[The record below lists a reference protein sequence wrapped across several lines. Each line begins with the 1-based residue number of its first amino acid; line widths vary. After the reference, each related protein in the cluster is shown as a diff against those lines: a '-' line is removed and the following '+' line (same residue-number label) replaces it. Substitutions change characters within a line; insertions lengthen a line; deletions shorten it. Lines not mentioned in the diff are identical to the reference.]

1 MPSARAFPPRDPM
14 DRASAEA
21 TRPIRRRPDI
31 AWRNSLSSKVFV
43 VGRYD
48 FSGRT
53 PLDRT
58 RWKALCRIPGYGTRR
73 PIGRGRDRG
82 VAGMAG
88 EVVTAYRHRN
98 APIGVFRWLT
108 TTNHHE
114 IGILYLAN
122 SFLFFIIGGVLAL
135 LMRTEL
141 AYPGPTI
148 VDANTYSELFTMHG
162 TTMIFLVSIP
172 ILAGLGN
179 LMVPPLIGAKDMAF
193 PRINALSF
201 WLIPVAGVIM
211 WLHLFW
217 FYSHPAVYIMILPAM
232 GIISEVIPRM
242 SHKPIFGYKAIAL
255 STVAIG
261 FLSFGVWVHHMFTT
275 GISISARL
283 PFMVITLAI
292 AVPSG
297 IKIFNW
303 IATMWGGAIE
313 LKAPMLFA
321 IGFVTM
327 FVIGGIN
334 GVFQAPI
341 PLDYP
346 LQDTYWVVAHLHYVL
361 FGGTILGVFAGFYF
375 WFPRMSRRM
384 YSERLARWHFAF
396 TLIGMNLVFFT
407 MHFLGLEGMPRRVY
421 DYPPSMWTL
430 NWLETVGAFIL
441 GFGQLIFVANVAWT
455 SLRGPISDPDP
466 WGEIPGQQHEMRVPG
481 VPVYAMPILGVP
493 NGASREGTTEAT
505 GPPRGP

>member
-1 MPSARAFPPRDPM
+1 
-14 DRASAEA
+14 
-21 TRPIRRRPDI
+21 
-31 AWRNSLSSKVFV
+31 
-43 VGRYD
+43 
-48 FSGRT
+48 
-53 PLDRT
+53 
-58 RWKALCRIPGYGTRR
+58 
-73 PIGRGRDRG
+73 
-82 VAGMAG
+82 MAG

-114 IGILYLAN
+114 IGILYIAN

-172 ILAGLGN
+172 ILAGFGN

-201 WLIPVAGVIM
+201 WMIPVAGVIM
-211 WLHLFW
+211 WFGAANIGWTGYTPL
-217 FYSHPAVYIMILPAM
+217 SVYDRSPGVDMWIVGLQLL
-232 GIISEVIPRM
+232 GIS
-242 SHKPIFGYKAIAL
+242 
-255 STVAIG
+255 STAGAIG
-261 FLSFGVWVHHMFTT
+261 FLSCGVWVHHMFTT

-375 WFPRMSRRM
+375 WFPRMSKRM
-384 YSERLARWHFAF
+384 YSERLARWHFGF
-396 TLIGMNLVFFT
+396 TMIGFNAVFFT
-407 MHFLGLEGMPRRVY
+407 MHFLGLEGMPRRIY
-421 DYPPSMWTL
+421 DYSQFYDLQFLWTL
-430 NWLETVGAFIL
+430 NWLATLGAFVL
-441 GFGQLIFVANVAWT
+441 GFGQVFFLANIVWTFVK
-455 SLRGPISDPDP
+455 GPVSDPDP
-466 WGEIPGQQHEMRVPG
+466 WGEIPAQMHEPRVPG
-481 VPVYAMPILGVP
+481 VPVYAMPIHAMA
-493 NGASREGTTEAT
+493 NGGSPEASSGSGES
-505 GPPRGP
+505 PRAP